1 MQTDSS
7 LQFSLIKSL
16 LLKTWESMFGY
27 CSINV
32 FISLI
37 FKDAFGSSQN
47 LMKIN
52 KHINSM
58 TTEVFSEIFS
68 PKHEVAGE

>member
-1 MQTDSS
+1 MSVS
-7 LQFSLIKSL
+7 PIFLCKLIVYWK
-16 LLKTWESMFGY
+16 Y

-37 FKDAFGSSQN
+37 FKDAFDSSQN

-52 KHINSM
+52 KYINSM

-68 PKHEVAGE
+68 PNHKVAGE